1 MMMGKSLVM
10 KRKSLVMM
18 SESLMMMSESLVLLV
33 WEILVAASWGRG
45 LYPLETCEWREH
57 SSRVWSLLVK
67 VICHVNRKCSRHSL
81 WPSLQEQES
90 IVQ

>member
-1 MMMGKSLVM
+1 MMMGKSLVI
-10 KRKSLVMM
+10 KGKSLVMM
-18 SESLMMMSESLVLLV
+18 GESLVLLV
-33 WEILVAASWGRG
+33 WEILVVASWGRG

-57 SSRVWSLLVK
+57 PSIVWTLLVIIQVE
-67 VICHVNRKCSRHSL
+67 VIRHVNRKCSRHPL